1 MPKEATMTGAPLLYT
16 PPAVNTQNV
25 LYGVGL
31 VYTSP
36 VGTALPSD
44 QNLGVGSSWTGG
56 GWAYIGATDAGVSLT
71 YNPSTVDISIEE
83 QPTPVATLVDKA
95 TAEVTFDFN
104 EETLANINIAYGGA
118 STIAVTAP
126 GASQPGKSVL
136 SLSVNITQLACA
148 VVGKN
153 QLGFARV
160 LSIPAIMSVG
170 QVKTDYRRSAN
181 QRMYPTTFSSVC
193 PFDEIQWIDL
203 TSLATS

>member
-1 MPKEATMTGAPLLYT
+1 MTGAPLLYT
-16 PPAVNTQNV
+16 PPAVNTTNV

-31 VYTSP
+31 VYTGP
-36 VGTALPSD
+36 LGTALPSD
-44 QNLGVGSSWTGG
+44 QNLGVGSSWISG
-56 GWAYIGATDAGVSLT
+56 GWSYIGATDAGVSVT
-71 YNPSTVDISIEE
+71 YNPSTVDIDIEE

-95 TAEVTFDFN
+95 TAQVTFDLN
-104 EETLANINIAYGGA
+104 EETLANINLAYGNAGN
-118 STIAVTAP
+118 IAVTAA

-136 SLSVNITQLACA
+136 SLSVNVTQLACA

-160 LSIPAIMSVG
+160 LSVPGVMSTG

-181 QRMYPTTFSSVC
+181 QRMYPVTLNSVC
-193 PFDEIQWIDL
+193 NFNLIQWIDL